1 MLEGEQWFNNRIQ
14 GEKKIKEIYYSLVG
28 IEVHTS
34 WGHVGRSRPRWVKT
48 ERDRAWGTYLY

>member
-1 MLEGEQWFNNRIQ
+1 MSSGSITEYRGK
-14 GEKKIKEIYYSLVG
+14 KKIKEIYYSLVG